1 MDIVQLRT
9 FLSVAETGSFSAA
22 GQALN
27 SVQSNITT
35 RIRKLED
42 DVGGALFER
51 GRGGAQLTPLGER
64 LMPHARDILHR
75 IDTAR
80 ADVLDAAGQAAPLRL
95 GALETTAGARLP
107 PVMKALYGRHPSS
120 EITLQTGTSG
130 GLMADVWARRLDAA
144 FVGAPVDPDR
154 FNAIPAYTERLLVAR
169 PRDAVAPPAL
179 LAFPS
184 GCIYRAA
191 AEAWLQQS
199 GKADMTVR
207 DLGSLESILGL
218 VEAGLGFT
226 VAPET
231 AILGYRAANALDL
244 TPLPA
249 PHDVSE
255 TVLCWRIDHRVTAP
269 LRSLRDLVTEERA
282 AA

>member
-231 AILGYRAANALDL
+231 AILGYR
-244 TPLPA
+244 
-249 PHDVSE
+249 
-255 TVLCWRIDHRVTAP
+255 
-269 LRSLRDLVTEERA
+269 
-282 AA
+282 

>member
-1 MDIVQLRT
+1 
-9 FLSVAETGSFSAA
+9 
-22 GQALN
+22 
-27 SVQSNITT
+27 
-35 RIRKLED
+35 
-42 DVGGALFER
+42 
-51 GRGGAQLTPLGER
+51 
-64 LMPHARDILHR
+64 
-75 IDTAR
+75 
-80 ADVLDAAGQAAPLRL
+80 
-95 GALETTAGARLP
+95 
-107 PVMKALYGRHPSS
+107 
-120 EITLQTGTSG
+120 
-130 GLMADVWARRLDAA
+130 
-144 FVGAPVDPDR
+144 
-154 FNAIPAYTERLLVAR
+154 
-169 PRDAVAPPAL
+169 
-179 LAFPS
+179 
-184 GCIYRAA
+184 A